1 MGKRKNLENFIFVN
15 LLFYVLVRVMFFF
28 FYGYDFDYYN
38 DGDDSDDFQGYYDV
52 DSVVMLFLR
61 EGVIC

>member
-1 MGKRKNLENFIFVN
+1 
-15 LLFYVLVRVMFFF
+15 MFFF

-52 DSVVMLFLR
+52 YSVVMLFLG
-61 EGVIC
+61 EGVICRYVWNIDNRVIYFINNYDVMLY